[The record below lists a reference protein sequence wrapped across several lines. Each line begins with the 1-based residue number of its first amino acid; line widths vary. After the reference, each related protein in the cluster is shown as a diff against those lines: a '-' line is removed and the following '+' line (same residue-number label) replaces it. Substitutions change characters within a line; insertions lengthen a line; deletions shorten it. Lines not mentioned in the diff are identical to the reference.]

1 MRKRTLLVALAV
13 TFAAVALGAGFTMRK
28 GAAADYH
35 IAMIAPLTGPYVFVG
50 GPNVQGAKAAIA
62 EINKAGGVDGHKL
75 VLDVFDDG
83 TNPGQ
88 SLGYTRQVISDSK
101 YIALIGSGF
110 SSAAL
115 PDEQVTAEAAMPNIS
130 MSASD
135 AQVYPVQ
142 KGVYV
147 VPPIS
152 RLFAYK
158 MGQYLR
164 DAKITKIA
172 LLHDNTGYPTAG
184 IANVKQFA
192 KAYGIDIVADQTFGL
207 SATDFTPELTAL
219 KSSNAQAIWL
229 WNLPN
234 AVAIT
239 KAYRSLGVPQQLV
252 LTGGQATPQYIGP
265 ACPSDNGALIDSP
278 LAQVAKYLPKT
289 NKSRPL
295 ALHVD
300 QLMKQQGV
308 QFAYDGYTAGLIL
321 KKAIQM
327 GGASRE
333 GILKALESGKF
344 VLPAPEG
351 IYKYSARR
359 HTGLGL
365 NSLVVSKITACKIV
379 PLKGQIPQTKKKG

>member
-1 MRKRTLLVALAV
+1 MRKRTLLVALVAA
-13 TFAAVALGAGFTMRK
+13 FAAVALGTGFTVHK
-28 GAAADYH
+28 NAAEYH

-50 GPNVQGAKAAIA
+50 GPEVQAAKAAVA
-62 EINKAGGVDGHKL
+62 EINKAGGVNGHKL
-75 VLDVFDDG
+75 VLTVFDDA

-101 YIALIGSGF
+101 YIAMIGTGF

-115 PDEQVTAEAAMPNIS
+115 PDEQLTSQAGLVDVA

-135 AQVYPVQ
+135 AQVYPT
-142 KGVYV
+142 KTGVYV

-158 MGQYLR
+158 MGRYLR
-164 DAKITKIA
+164 DAKITKLA

-184 IANVKQFA
+184 VANVRQFA
-192 KAYGIDIVADQTFGL
+192 GAYGLDILADQTFDL
-207 SATDFTPELTAL
+207 SATDFTPELTSL
-219 KSSNAQAIWL
+219 KSSGAQAIWL

-239 KAYRSLGVPQQLV
+239 KQYRSLGIPQKLV
-252 LTGGQATPQYIGP
+252 LTGGQATPQYIGA
-265 ACPSDNGALIDSP
+265 ACPYDNGALIDSP
-278 LAQVAKYLPKT
+278 LAQVAQYLPKT

-300 QLMKQQGV
+300 KIMKQQGN
-308 QFAYDGYTAGLIL
+308 QFGYDGYTGVLIIQ
-321 KKAIQM
+321 KAIEM
-327 GGASRE
+327 GGGTRA
-333 GILKALESGKF
+333 GILNALESGKF
-344 VLPAPEG
+344 VLHGPEG
-351 IYKYSARR
+351 LYKYSKRR

-365 NSLVVSKITACKIV
+365 ASLVVSQIKNCKIV
-379 PLKGQIPQTKKKG
+379 PLKGQMPTK